1 MFRVKSFVFPSPERA
16 PWHLLKYIL
25 LYFWG
30 FWAMSQFSQKIGT
43 ANTGL
48 LLISNMFALSGETRV
63 KNGYH
68 IYILNRKLGNSR
80 EKKRILPQRAQYL
93 WGGGIQV
100 INCICQLSL
109 GYAVVTSN
117 STSFCF
123 LKQWIYFSFTL
134 HIRQLCYSH
143 SGT

>member
-1 MFRVKSFVFPSPERA
+1 M
-16 PWHLLKYIL
+16 
-25 LYFWG
+25 LYVI
-30 FWAMSQFSQKIGT
+30 MQKLNYVPSQKFCLPIPRKGT
-43 ANTGL
+43 MPPFKVHMIIFLRILDNVTIFSENWNTAHTGL
-48 LLISNMFALSGETRV
+48 LLTSNMFALSSEMRV

-68 IYILNRKLGNSR
+68 IYILNWKLGNSR

-117 STSFCF
+117 SPSLCF
-123 LKQWIYFSFTL
+123 LKQ
-134 HIRQLCYSH
+134 
-143 SGT
+143 

>member
-1 MFRVKSFVFPSPERA
+1 MTPFKVRIIIFLR
-16 PWHLLKYIL
+16 IL
-25 LYFWG
+25 DNVTI
-30 FWAMSQFSQKIGT
+30 FSENWNT

-48 LLISNMFALSGETRV
+48 LLTSNMFALSSETRV

-68 IYILNRKLGNSR
+68 IYILNWKLGNSH

-109 GYAVVTSN
+109 LCCGNKQLYKSL
-117 STSFCF
+117 F
-123 LKQWIYFSFTL
+123 LKTMNLLLIHTTYPSGVGWRSALLFSL
-134 HIRQLCYSH
+134 WNL
-143 SGT
+143 G